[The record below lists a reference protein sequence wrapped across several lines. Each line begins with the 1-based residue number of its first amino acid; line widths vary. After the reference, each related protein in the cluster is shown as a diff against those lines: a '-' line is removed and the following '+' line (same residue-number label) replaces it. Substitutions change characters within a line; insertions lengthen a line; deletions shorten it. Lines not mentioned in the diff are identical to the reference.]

1 MLLSNLNELKNDMV
15 SKNWTICSF
24 LFRYKSVVYIVLV
37 KRFVGK
43 EKRVNQYAL
52 VKLHFMKRADLNDGL
67 EIEANSSKLLI
78 DAKNLR
84 QYFGIEYQDNLGDIL
99 KQFAK
104 TFGKAIPTKISNN
117 ISNEEKSAMVNSLS
131 ISDSEDPNKIYCY
144 KMRRN
149 PNDGKRSAFNSD
161 KTKLLRPILFKKFE
175 NEPGVSFCYTDN
187 PLKENDDSTILSNF
201 SK

>member
-52 VKLHFMKRADLNDGL
+52 VKLHFMKHDDLNDGL

-99 KQFAK
+99 KQFTE
-104 TFGKAIPTKISNN
+104 TFGKAIPMNIPKN
-117 ISNEEKSAMVNSLS
+117 ISDEERVQW
-131 ISDSEDPNKIYCY
+131 
-144 KMRRN
+144 
-149 PNDGKRSAFNSD
+149 
-161 KTKLLRPILFKKFE
+161 
-175 NEPGVSFCYTDN
+175 
-187 PLKENDDSTILSNF
+187 
-201 SK
+201 